1 MIIKHLIEEIV
12 DLYIYLH
19 QEHPSE
25 KTMDKLEKSS
35 TEELIEYRNTLKF
48 SGLEFN
54 HPNFD
59 NLY

>member
-35 TEELIEYRNTLKF
+35 KKELIEYRDTLKF
-48 SGLEFN
+48 SSLELN
-54 HPNFD
+54 YPNFD